1 MMTGTTTGSAYAPRG
16 DRRLVYV
23 SDPSSIASRH
33 LPDPVREED
42 LRRWVDE
49 LADAGMHTFIQEAYT
64 QGWTTYWR
72 CDRFDYDARL
82 QHRRFL
88 PLLDAGVQP
97 LQVLL
102 DQSRRRGMEFL
113 AGVRVND
120 NHGHISVKQG
130 VGAGARF
137 LVDNPHLQIQEAPPG
152 PYYKLSTPLDF
163 THAEVRDFVFSAVEE
178 LARTFDVDGIEL
190 CFRDHRY
197 FPPGRGADGQPLMTE
212 LVRRVRR
219 MLKGLE
225 PSRGRKLLLGARVYQ
240 TLEECHSQGLDV
252 PTWISE
258 GLLDYVAPADVM
270 HADFNA
276 PYEQFARLARQGDCL
291 VYPGVLPWSSVR
303 MRRRLAENPLT
314 PEQLRALA
322 QNFYGAGADGVS
334 FYNHFVPLNWAP
346 SYPMMLFGL
355 DELGDPERVA
365 AGSRH
370 YLFEPTWAGQ
380 LGFGEGRTST
390 GALKSDR
397 ITLGRSE
404 TSSSG
409 SYLLRVYEDI
419 SKARMATLLFRA
431 YNMTGADEVRI
442 SLNGSPVPDA
452 DIRRRDDEPRIDMA
466 APTDPSSNTR
476 MGLPPV
482 AEAPSSPTTFWFPLA
497 APPFRCGENELEV
510 TLTRSDPSGTDDVE
524 IDEIEVFVAP

>member
-1 MMTGTTTGSAYAPRG
+1 M
-16 DRRLVYV
+16 
-23 SDPSSIASRH
+23 
-33 LPDPVREED
+33 
-42 LRRWVDE
+42 
-49 LADAGMHTFIQEAYT
+49 
-64 QGWTTYWR
+64 
-72 CDRFDYDARL
+72 
-82 QHRRFL
+82 
-88 PLLDAGVQP
+88 
-97 LQVLL
+97 
-102 DQSRRRGMEFL
+102 
-113 AGVRVND
+113 
-120 NHGHISVKQG
+120 
-130 VGAGARF
+130 
-137 LVDNPHLQIQEAPPG
+137 
-152 PYYKLSTPLDF
+152 
-163 THAEVRDFVFSAVEE
+163 
-178 LARTFDVDGIEL
+178 ARTFDVDGIEL

-197 FPPGRGADGQPLMTE
+197 FPPGRGADSQPLMTE

-303 MRRRLAENPLT
+303 MRRRLAEKPLT

-370 YLFEPTWAGQ
+370 YLFEPTWPDSSASARDAPRR
-380 LGFGEGRTST
+380 GR
-390 GALKSDR
+390 
-397 ITLGRSE
+397 
-404 TSSSG
+404 
-409 SYLLRVYEDI
+409 
-419 SKARMATLLFRA
+419 
-431 YNMTGADEVRI
+431 
-442 SLNGSPVPDA
+442 
-452 DIRRRDDEPRIDMA
+452 
-466 APTDPSSNTR
+466 
-476 MGLPPV
+476 
-482 AEAPSSPTTFWFPLA
+482 SSPT
-497 APPFRCGENELEV
+497 GS
-510 TLTRSDPSGTDDVE
+510 RSDAARPHPQAATSCESTRTSQRPAWPRCSSGPTT
-524 IDEIEVFVAP
+524 

>member
-1 MMTGTTTGSAYAPRG
+1 
-16 DRRLVYV
+16 
-23 SDPSSIASRH
+23 
-33 LPDPVREED
+33 
-42 LRRWVDE
+42 
-49 LADAGMHTFIQEAYT
+49 
-64 QGWTTYWR
+64 
-72 CDRFDYDARL
+72 
-82 QHRRFL
+82 
-88 PLLDAGVQP
+88 
-97 LQVLL
+97 
-102 DQSRRRGMEFL
+102 
-113 AGVRVND
+113 
-120 NHGHISVKQG
+120 
-130 VGAGARF
+130 
-137 LVDNPHLQIQEAPPG
+137 
-152 PYYKLSTPLDF
+152 
-163 THAEVRDFVFSAVEE
+163 
-178 LARTFDVDGIEL
+178 
-190 CFRDHRY
+190 
-197 FPPGRGADGQPLMTE
+197 
-212 LVRRVRR
+212 

-303 MRRRLAENPLT
+303 MRRRLAEKTLT

-404 TSSSG
+404 ISSSG

-431 YNMTGADEVRI
+431 YNMTGADEVRV
-442 SLNGSPVPDA
+442 SLNGSPVPGRGPPA
-452 DIRRRDDEPRIDMA
+452 PRRRAAHRHGRPHRPQLQHEDGHAPGRRGALLAHHLLVSRWPR
-466 APTDPSSNTR
+466 
-476 MGLPPV
+476 
-482 AEAPSSPTTFWFPLA
+482 
-497 APPFRCGENELEV
+497 PPFRCGENDLEV
-510 TLTRSDPSGTDDVE
+510 TLTRSDPNAAEDVE